1 MVACLTV
8 IMTMMMMMMMM
19 MMLAIIKLWFLCH
32 NQKLSRAVIK
42 RWGRGIP
49 LASLIGKLKK
59 NGTKRNP

>member
-1 MVACLTV
+1 MVACLTL
-8 IMTMMMMMMMM
+8 MMMMMMMV
-19 MMLAIIKLWFLCH
+19 AIIKLWFLCH

-42 RWGRGIP
+42 RWGGGFS